1 MPKAGSESSTAYTAF
16 ARAAVFAQSTAFAK
30 ARLFRQKSMYMLW
43 RGLWRG
49 PRVVCWKLM
58 AGQPQRGRE
67 SNAVIKTH
75 EVLWRAEAKDPK
87 SQAVHSV
94 CRGCRIAQDR
104 SGCRTGYVSAWKGGD
119 GSR

>member
-1 MPKAGSESSTAYTAF
+1 
-16 ARAAVFAQSTAFAK
+16 
-30 ARLFRQKSMYMLW
+30 
-43 RGLWRG
+43 
-49 PRVVCWKLM
+49 M
-58 AGQPQRGRE
+58 AGLPQRGRE

-94 CRGCRIAQDR
+94 CRGCRVAQDL
-104 SGCRTGYVSAWKGGD
+104 SGCCTGYVSAWKGGD